1 MASKIVLHIG
11 LQKSGT
17 TFLQHVLQAGGEALA
32 EAGVLYPVPP
42 DWERGKRT
50 VANHEWPSYGLLGTE
65 FPWVSRERAAEEAG
79 SWKALLDEVNAWPGT
94 VLLSAE
100 ALSVVRRPA
109 VDRLMDAL
117 GAGDVEVV
125 VTARSLGRS
134 LPSLWQQ
141 HVRNGRS
148 AGFAGYLR
156 TLAEQ
161 RRAGWER
168 VEEEPALHLWRAFSL
183 SRLVR
188 RWSEAGAAR
197 VSVVTTPGRPPELLW
212 RRFAE
217 AAGLPGLDG
226 VPALTGRQA
235 HTGLTAPET
244 VVLSAMNAAIRE
256 RSWSGQNADWVRQVV
271 TERFQARGDRG
282 GRAVIPPE
290 WRRRVA
296 GWSEEDLRGL
306 PGTSARIVGDAGDLR
321 YDPGREDGSAPTA
334 EEVGAAGAEA
344 AVALAEAALDES
356 FVRRNVRRVRRRL
369 R

>member
-109 VDRLMDAL
+109 VDRLMGVL

-148 AGFAGYLR
+148 AGFASYLR

-161 RRAGWER
+161 RKAGWER
-168 VEEEPALHLWRAFSL
+168 VEAEPALHLWRAFSL

-226 VPALTGRQA
+226 VPALTGPAGAHRSHRPGDGGALVHERGHPREVVERAERRLGAAGRHGAVPGARRPRRQGR
-235 HTGLTAPET
+235 HP
-244 VVLSAMNAAIRE
+244 
-256 RSWSGQNADWVRQVV
+256 
-271 TERFQARGDRG
+271 ARV
-282 GRAVIPPE
+282 AEP
-290 WRRRVA
+290 RRRV
-296 GWSEEDLRGL
+296 ERGRP
-306 PGTSARIVGDAGDLR
+306 PG
-321 YDPGREDGSAPTA
+321 
-334 EEVGAAGAEA
+334 
-344 AVALAEAALDES
+344 AVRD
-356 FVRRNVRRVRRRL
+356 VRADRR
-369 R
+369 